1 MKTKLSPRLNRAGYA
16 LLLILILTSVSIV
29 VMLGTLRRTT
39 TSTRLNDR
47 NNDYMANLNAAEAA
61 IEKVA
66 ARVKYDFEVLGMPTV
81 AANMS
86 SYRDYYPGSV
96 NTEDTAFWG
105 NYQFSD
111 GQGNNN
117 KTYFNFLS
125 NFSGALPSQ
134 YNIAG
139 VSTFTANSPV
149 YRVVS
154 NAKLKNGTTAIGA
167 VQEDFLLALVP
178 ITQYAIFYNGLL
190 EFSTCAD
197 MTVNGRVHCNSNIYT
212 GTGASLTFN
221 GTVTATGTI
230 TSPAWNGQ
238 GPNWSNKGTYNGS
251 PTSRTNVPTVSLSVG
266 NTNVHALIDMP
277 PTGESPSSVNG
288 SRRLANQAQ
297 VVLLV
302 SNANVT
308 LKVQAPSSTAN
319 AGSDPSPMILR
330 TNLTVPA
337 MASMFPFLSTNSF
350 YDARESKTILTTQ
363 IDLGK
368 YKTWLSTSAV
378 VQAKFPVNS
387 GTYPTILF
395 VADNRTNTSS
405 QMTGVRITNGV
416 APPYNGGLGF
426 SIATPD
432 PLYVWGN
439 YNATNYL
446 ASTNTSAAVPSAL
459 MADAITILSGAWKD
473 SASSGSLSSRTAS
486 SATTVNAALLSGV
499 VPSTGSSSTTFS
511 GGVHNFPRLLEN
523 WTSSTLWLNTS
534 LLNLFNS
541 QTATTQFQ
549 NPGVY
554 YNPPTRKF
562 SYDVNFLNPAR
573 QPPGI
578 PTALVFI
585 RNSYAIPPPNTVS
598 YNVVP

>member
-1 MKTKLSPRLNRAGYA
+1 MKTKLSPHLKPAGYA
-16 LLLILILTSVSIV
+16 LLLVLILTSVSIV
-29 VMLGTLRRTT
+29 VMLGTLRRST
-39 TSTRLNDR
+39 TSTKLNDR
-47 NNDYMANLNAAEAA
+47 NNDYVANLNAAEAA
-61 IEKVA
+61 LEKVA

-81 AANMS
+81 AANIA
-86 SYRDYYPGSV
+86 SYRTYVPTS
-96 NTEDTAFWG
+96 TEDAFWG

-111 GQGNNN
+111 GQGNVGR
-117 KTYFNFLS
+117 TYFNFLS
-125 NFSGALPSQ
+125 NYSGPLPSQ
-134 YNIAG
+134 YNAAG
-139 VSTFTANSPV
+139 SSTFTANSPV
-149 YRVVS
+149 YRAVS
-154 NAKLKNGTTAIGA
+154 NAKTVNGTTAIGA

-178 ITQYAIFYNGLL
+178 VTQYAIFYNGLL
-190 EFSTCAD
+190 EFSTCAN
-197 MTVNGRVHCNSNIYT
+197 MTVNGRVHSNSNIFT

-221 GTVTATGTI
+221 GTVTATRTI

-238 GPNWSNKGTYNGS
+238 GPGWNDKGDFNGN
-251 PTSRTNVPTVSLSVG
+251 PGSRTNVPTVSLSVG

-277 PTGESPSSVNG
+277 PVGESPSSING
-288 SRRLANQAQ
+288 SRRVANQAQ
-297 VVLLV
+297 IVLLV

-308 LKVQAPSSTAN
+308 LKIQAPSSTAN
-319 AGSDPSPMILR
+319 AGSDPSPIIMR
-330 TNLTVPA
+330 TNLVPSA
-337 MASMFPFLSTNSF
+337 YTNMFPFLSTNSF
-350 YDARESKTILTTQ
+350 YDAREGKTVNATQ

-368 YKTWLSTSAV
+368 YKTWLFTNANVLS
-378 VQAKFPVNS
+378 KFPVGS

-395 VADNRTNTSS
+395 VSDNRTTTSS
-405 QMTGVRITNGV
+405 QIPGVRITNGI

-426 SIATPD
+426 SLATPD

-446 ASTNTSAAVPSAL
+446 ASTNTTATIPSAL
-459 MADAITILSGAWKD
+459 MADAITILSANWKD
-473 SASSGSLSSRTAS
+473 INSSGSLSRRTAS
-486 SATTVNAALLSGV
+486 SSTTVNAALLAGI

-523 WTSSTLWLNTS
+523 WSSATLWLNTS
-534 LLNLFNS
+534 LINLYNS
-541 QTATTQFQ
+541 QIASRQFQ

-562 SYDVNFLNPAR
+562 SYDLNFLNPAK

-585 RNSYAIPPPNTVS
+585 RNSYAIPPPNNVT